1 MDSSFQCSKNV
12 TQAVKPCAPA
22 LWSRSALPAPGKH
35 IEHDEFAGQILGL
48 DARIEDLDDFDRLL
62 FMAHRIDQGAQQ
74 VWRRGKEPFEDVVV
88 LGVKQDH
95 GGTCRLGGASRCVQA
110 GQLAGR

>member
-1 MDSSFQCSKNV
+1 M
-12 TQAVKPCAPA
+12 
-22 LWSRSALPAPGKH
+22 PAPGKH

-95 GGTCRLGGASRCVQA
+95 GGTWCV
-110 GQLAGR
+110 G